1 MMNCNICFILNEGEI
16 MSKPVTL
23 KVGIEKN
30 LKDIRVDIPD
40 HTPKPWDGGDDL
52 KFIGGRASRTEG
64 KDKTTG
70 RAKYTFD
77 IQLPG
82 MLYGYFLRSYFPA
95 GVIRKIDTSKA
106 ENYPGVKAVIPVQE
120 NLPMMIRF
128 AGQEICAIAAETAHQ
143 AREAAKLIS
152 IEYDS
157 RKFVL
162 NAKDAMSPKAP
173 IVFDTHVEIKKDEGD
188 EPGNETVGS
197 QKGNIRGPKISGNLS
212 AVENALK
219 QSDVTID
226 ATYIT
231 QVQTHSAMETHGVVA
246 QWDGGQLTV
255 WASTQGV
262 FSVQNE
268 LAGVF
273 QIPKTK
279 VRVLTEH
286 MGGGFGAKFGAGVY
300 GIMAAKLAKKTQAPV
315 RLMLDR
321 KSEHLAVGNRPDSTQ
336 TLKLGASKDGTLKA
350 IKLVSYG
357 TAGVG
362 TGAGTSGPVKNIYFK
377 TENIYTEEYDIFTNA
392 GPGAAFR
399 APGHPQGTFAM
410 EQAID
415 ELAYKLNMDP
425 LEFRKKNTLY
435 DEVRQVEYGI
445 GAKKFGWDKRKI
457 NPGTD
462 RGPIKRGIGVA
473 NSVWYYIYGTG
484 FQVSIQVSNDGA
496 VELTNGVQ
504 DIGGGIRTAIAMVA
518 AEELGLKP
526 SDIIV
531 KIGDTNYGLGPASGG
546 SQTTAGITPAVRNA
560 AYLAKMKMFEIAA
573 PLLGTSADQLASG
586 DGKIFVMSNP
596 EKNLTWKQ
604 VASKIVGEK
613 FTVTG
618 ERIKDHLQAGPFIA
632 GVQFADVE
640 VDIETGVVRV
650 HRIVAVHDCG
660 RPMNRLTL
668 ENQIHGGIIQ
678 GISYALFE
686 NRMLDANTGIMVN
699 PNLEQYKIAGSMDVP
714 EIESVVID
722 VNRGQSSTGAMGIGE
737 PATIPTAAAIANA
750 VFHATGVRVRELP
763 MTPAAVLKAIKG
775 A

>member
-1 MMNCNICFILNEGEI
+1 MPK
-16 MSKPVTL
+16 SVKL
-23 KVGIEKN
+23 KVGVEKN
-30 LKDIRVDIPD
+30 LKEIVADIPD
-40 HTPKPWDGGDDL
+40 NTPKPWDGGDTL
-52 KFIGGRASRTEG
+52 KLIGG
-64 KDKTTG
+64 KKTRIEAKEKITG

-82 MLYGYFLRSYFPA
+82 MLYAHFLRSHFPA
-95 GVIRKIDTSKA
+95 GVIKKIDTSKA
-106 ENYPGVKAVIPVQE
+106 EKHPGVKAVMTVQE
-120 NLPMMIRF
+120 NLPMIIRY
-128 AGQEICAIAAETAHQ
+128 AGQEICAIAAETSQQ
-143 AREAAKLIS
+143 ARDAAKLIS
-152 IEYDS
+152 IEYDT

-162 NAKDAMSPKAP
+162 TAQEAMSSKAP
-173 IVFDTHVEIKKDEGD
+173 VVFDTGVETKRSEGD
-188 EPGNETVGS
+188 APEEGGGVS

-219 QSDVTID
+219 RCDAVIE
-226 ATYIT
+226 ATYRT

-246 QWDGGQLTV
+246 QWEGDQLTV

-273 QIPKTK
+273 QIPKNK

-300 GIMAAKLAKKTQAPV
+300 GIMAAKLAKKIQAPV

-321 KSEHLAVGNRPDSTQ
+321 KSEHLAVGNRPDSTIVI
-336 TLKLGASKDGTLKA
+336 KIGASKDGALKA
-350 IKLVSYG
+350 IKHESYG

-362 TGAGTSGPVKNIYFK
+362 TGAGTAGPVKNIYYK
-377 TENIYTEEYDIFTNA
+377 TENIYTAESDVFTNA

-435 DEVRQVEYGI
+435 DEVRQVEYEI
-445 GAKKFGWDKRKI
+445 GAKKAGWDKRNSK
-457 NPGTD
+457 PGAD
-462 RGPIKRGIGVA
+462 PGPIKRGLGMA

-484 FQVSIQVSNDGA
+484 FQASIQVTSDGA

-504 DIGGGIRTAIAMVA
+504 DIGGGIKTVVAMVA
-518 AEELGLKP
+518 AEELGLQ
-526 SDIIV
+526 SHDINV

-560 AYLAKMKMFEIAA
+560 AYLAKMKMFDIAA
-573 PLLGTSADQLASG
+573 PLLGTTSDQLTAG
-586 DGKIFVMSNP
+586 EGKIFISSDP
-596 EKNLTWKQ
+596 ARSLTWKQ
-604 VASKIVGEK
+604 VASKIAGEK

-618 ERIKDHLQAGPFIA
+618 ERFKDHLQAGPFIA

-640 VDIETGVVRV
+640 VDTETGVIKVKRV
-650 HRIVAVHDCG
+650 VAAHDCG
-660 RPMNRLTL
+660 RPMNQLTL
-668 ENQIHGGIIQ
+668 KNQINGGVIQ
-678 GISYALFE
+678 GVSYALFE
-686 NRMLDANTGIMVN
+686 NRILDANTGIMVN
-699 PNLEQYKIAGSMDVP
+699 PNLEQYKIAGAMDTP

-750 VFHATGVRVRELP
+750 FFHATGVRVRELP
-763 MTPAAVLKAIKG
+763 MTPAVVLKALKG
-775 A
+775 V

>member
-1 MMNCNICFILNEGEI
+1 
-16 MSKPVTL
+16 MSKSVTL
-23 KVGIEKN
+23 KVGVEKN
-30 LKDIRVDIPD
+30 LRELKADIPD
-40 HTPKPWDGGDDL
+40 NTPKPWDGGDEL
-52 KFIGGRASRTEG
+52 KFIGGRSTRTEG
-64 KDKTTG
+64 KDKVTG

-82 MLYGYFLRSYFPA
+82 MLHGYFLRSHFPA
-95 GVIRKIDTSKA
+95 GVIRKIDISKA
-106 ENYPGVKAVIPVQE
+106 ENYPGVKSVILIQDK
-120 NLPMMIRF
+120 LPMIIRF

-143 AREAAKLIS
+143 AHEAAKLIS
-152 IEYDS
+152 IEYDT

-162 NAKDAMSPKAP
+162 TAEQAKSPKSP
-173 IVFDTHVEIKKDEGD
+173 VVFDSSVESKTSEGD
-188 EPGNETVGS
+188 APEDSGNVS
-197 QKGNIRGPKISGNLS
+197 QKGNIRGPKVSGNLS
-212 AVENALK
+212 AVENALR
-219 QSDVTID
+219 QSDVVIE
-226 ATYIT
+226 ATYRT

-246 QWDGGQLTV
+246 KWEGDQLTV

-262 FSVQNE
+262 FSVQSE

-273 QIPKTK
+273 QIPRTQ

-286 MGGGFGAKFGAGVY
+286 MGGGFGAKFGAGIY

-315 RLMLDR
+315 RFMLDR

-336 TLKLGASKDGTLKA
+336 TVKLGASQDGSLKA

-362 TGAGTSGPVKNIYFK
+362 TGAGTSGPAKNIYFK
-377 TENIYTEEYDIFTNA
+377 TEHIYTEESDIFTNA

-399 APGHPQGTFAM
+399 APGHPQGAFAM

-415 ELAYKLNMDP
+415 EMAYKLNIDP

-435 DEVRQVEYGI
+435 DEVRQAEYAI
-445 GAKKFGWDKRKI
+445 GAKKFGWDKRKSK
-457 NPGTD
+457 PGAD
-462 RGPIKRGIGVA
+462 SGPIKRGVGIA

-484 FQVSIQVSNDGA
+484 FQASIQVTGDGS

-504 DIGGGIRTAIAMVA
+504 DIGGGIKTVVAMVV

-526 SDIIV
+526 TDIIV
-531 KIGDTNYGLGPASGG
+531 KIGDSNYGLGPASGG

-560 AYLAKMKMFEIAA
+560 AYLAKMKMFDIAA
-573 PLLGTSADQLASG
+573 PLLKTTVDQLALA
-586 DGKIFVMSNP
+586 DGRIFIQSDTT
-596 EKNLTWKQ
+596 KGLTWKQ

-618 ERIKDHLQAGPFIA
+618 ERFKDHLQAGPFIA

-640 VDIETGVVRV
+640 VDTETGVVKV
-650 HRIVAVHDCG
+650 KRIVAVHDCG

-668 ENQIHGGIIQ
+668 ESQINGGIIQ
-678 GISYALFE
+678 GVSYALFE
-686 NRMLDANTGIMVN
+686 NRLLDAQTGIMVN
-699 PNLEQYKIAGSMDVP
+699 PNLEQYKIAGSMDIP

-763 MTPAAVLKAIKG
+763 MTPAVVFKAIKG

>member
-1 MMNCNICFILNEGEI
+1 MPK
-16 MSKPVTL
+16 SVKL
-23 KVGIEKN
+23 KVGVEKN
-30 LKDIRVDIPD
+30 LKEITVDIPD
-40 HTPKPWDGGDDL
+40 NTPKPWDGGDTL
-52 KFIGGRASRTEG
+52 KLIGGQKTRIEG
-64 KDKTTG
+64 KEKITG

-82 MLYGYFLRSYFPA
+82 MVHGYFLRSHFPA
-95 GVIRKIDTSKA
+95 GVIKKIDTSKA
-106 ENYPGVKAVIPVQE
+106 ENYPGVKAVMLVQE
-120 NLPMMIRF
+120 NLPMIIRY
-128 AGQEICAIAAETAHQ
+128 AGQEICAIAADSLQQ

-152 IEYDS
+152 IEFDT

-162 NAKDAMSPKAP
+162 TAQEAMSSRSPV
-173 IVFDTHVEIKKDEGD
+173 VFDSSVETKRSEGD
-188 EPGNETVGS
+188 APEESGGVS
-197 QKGNIRGPKISGNLS
+197 QKGNIRGPKVSGNLS

-219 QSDVTID
+219 QCDGVIE
-226 ATYIT
+226 ATYRT

-246 QWDGGQLTV
+246 QWEGDQLTV

-273 QIPKTK
+273 QIPKNK

-300 GIMAAKLAKKTQAPV
+300 GIMAAKLSKKTGTPV

-321 KSEHLAVGNRPDSTQ
+321 KSEHLAVGNRPDSTI
-336 TLKLGASKDGTLKA
+336 TIKIGASKDGTLKA
-350 IKLVSYG
+350 IKHESYG

-362 TGAGTSGPVKNIYFK
+362 TGAGTAGPVKNIYYK
-377 TENIYTEEYDIFTNA
+377 TENIYTAESDVFTNA

-435 DEVRQVEYGI
+435 DEVRQVEYEI
-445 GAKKFGWDKRKI
+445 GAQKAGWDKRNSK
-457 NPGTD
+457 PGAD
-462 RGPIKRGIGVA
+462 SGPIKRGLGMA

-484 FQVSIQVSNDGA
+484 FQVSIQVTSDGA

-504 DIGGGIRTAIAMVA
+504 DIGGGIKTVVAMVA
-518 AEELGLKP
+518 AEELGLQP
-526 SDIIV
+526 NDITI

-560 AYLAKMKMFEIAA
+560 AFLAKMKMFDIAA
-573 PLLGTSADQLASG
+573 PLLGTSPDQLTAG
-586 DGKIFVMSNP
+586 EGKIFVMSDP
-596 EKNLTWKQ
+596 AKSLTWKQ
-604 VASKIVGEK
+604 VASKIAGEK

-618 ERIKDHLQAGPFIA
+618 ERFKDHLQAGPFIA

-640 VDIETGVVRV
+640 VDTETGVIKVKRV
-650 HRIVAVHDCG
+650 VAVHDCG
-660 RPMNRLTL
+660 RPMNQLTL
-668 ENQIHGGIIQ
+668 KNQINGGIIQ
-678 GISYALFE
+678 GVSYALFE
-686 NRMLDANTGIMVN
+686 NRILDANTGIMVN
-699 PNLEQYKIAGSMDVP
+699 PNLEQYKIAGGMDTP

-750 VFHATGVRVRELP
+750 FFHATGVRVRELP
-763 MTPAAVLKAIKG
+763 MTPAVVLKALKG
-775 A
+775 V